1 MGVLHFKFNLVLIH
15 STKWPFT
22 IQWTRHY
29 FYIFVF
35 FQCVCMIDISLIV
48 GYVFVHWK
56 WNGNIIF
63 VILKILHWCLKEWL
77 KFNVQLRWWAIVNE
91 YWDLS
96 QIFECLEGATPWI
109 FSKHIVEVIKSNSY
123 YYIKNS
129 SILLQ
134 IEVFI
139 YSFVNSSLGLLV
151 FIPHWKQ
158 HNLTWDCY
166 LLL

>member
-1 MGVLHFKFNLVLIH
+1 MALYNKLDTTSIYLYFFNVFVWLTYH
-15 STKWPFT
+15 S
-22 IQWTRHY
+22 
-29 FYIFVF
+29 
-35 FQCVCMIDISLIV
+35 SLITYLCI
-48 GYVFVHWK
+48 GNEMEISFLLSWK
-56 WNGNIIF
+56 FCIDVWKSDWNSNVEF
-63 VILKILHWCLKEWL
+63 CL
-77 KFNVQLRWWAIVNE
+77 LRWWAIVNE

-96 QIFECLEGATPWI
+96 QIFECLEEQHLEFFQNTYW
-109 FSKHIVEVIKSNSY
+109 KLSNPIH